1 MFVTELVLGNSSP
14 ACLPCSQPFP
24 DNKTREEHRQR
35 TPCKHQAEKQPHNV
49 HHPPCHAISA
59 YGHTGRYSSES
70 ALSSHRALCN
80 HCVLLLTAR
89 ISHLASLSSLSNRCF
104 KCKCS
109 GCGKFTWQ
117 GCGAHIESALAG
129 VPDKDRC
136 AGWQQGRCQPA
147 ATVLQK
153 KDAAPKVLKSFGVH

>member
-1 MFVTELVLGNSSP
+1 MCRQTWYLGIHP
-14 ACLPCSQPFP
+14 LQPFP
-24 DNKTREEHRQR
+24 TTKPEKITDNEHHVNR
-35 TPCKHQAEKQPHNV
+35 AEKQPHNV

-59 YGHTGRYSSES
+59 YGHTGDYSSES

-80 HCVLLLTAR
+80 YCVLLRVSRT
-89 ISHLASLSSLSNRCF
+89 SLLSLSNRCF

-117 GCGAHIESALAG
+117 GCGAHIKSALAG

-147 ATVLQK
+147 ATVPQK